1 MAGDWWLTAGG
12 WRLGGWRLACVGTSD
27 LSSRQKLHLL
37 KIEDY
42 PSLATQ
48 GFSHPCIHRTA
59 HASMQSAV
67 LSSMHSSIHACIH
80 PSLIRS
86 IYAIIHTC
94 IQQCMHSDSKQQA
107 ASIRQHH
114 PFIHVHCFWYVV
126 FQARKVWSLRASHH
140 VLCQRFVHQA
150 PSQQLVP
157 SGAMAPSLAWHR
169 DAPPATPSVPSG
181 CSCIPDDR
189 IN

>member
-1 MAGDWWLTAGG
+1 MA
-12 WRLGGWRLACVGTSD
+12 GGWRLACVGTSD
-27 LSSRQKLHLL
+27 LSCRLKLHLL
-37 KIEDY
+37 KIGDY

-48 GFSHPCIHRTA
+48 GFSHPCIHWTT

-67 LSSMHSSIHACIH
+67 PSSMHSSIHACIH

-94 IQQCMHSDSKQQA
+94 IQQCMHSDSRQQAAGSKQQA
-107 ASIRQHH
+107 APSIHSC
-114 PFIHVHCFWYVV
+114 PLFLACC

-169 DAPPATPSVPSG
+169 DAPPATPS
-181 CSCIPDDR
+181 
-189 IN
+189 